1 MTLSKLSRENV
12 LLTLQTAAR
21 TAFQNFAK
29 RYMAEVDPKHA
40 KKKEKYVKNRRRW
53 ARKDLVRYRGNRPV
67 AAALVLRSGVQG
79 QYGGMTS
86 V

>member
-1 MTLSKLSRENV
+1 MGQSERNQENV

-53 ARKDLVRYRGNRPV
+53 ARKDLVSREVEGADGDKV
-67 AAALVLRSGVQG
+67 IKI
-79 QYGGMTS
+79 
-86 V
+86 